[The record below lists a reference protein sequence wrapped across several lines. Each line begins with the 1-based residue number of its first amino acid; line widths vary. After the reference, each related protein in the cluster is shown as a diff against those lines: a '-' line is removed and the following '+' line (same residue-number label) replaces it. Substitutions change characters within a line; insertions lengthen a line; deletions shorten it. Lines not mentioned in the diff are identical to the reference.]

1 MFRRRDGVLVLRGI
15 RNLELGVGLLSGLGI
30 VILAIVLDRT
40 AKLALNCFPL
50 TKTNDFNTSQ
60 HGNKAS
66 DKNLYKVFGSIQS
79 LLFASVD
86 NHFSKPELLEKHNH
100 TLALQNINLEAKT
113 GEITVIMGLSGS
125 GKSTLIR
132 HVNRLIEPT
141 SGEIIFE
148 GKDILLSS
156 TDELRTI
163 RREKMSMVFQNFG
176 LLPHRTV
183 IENAGLALEARGI
196 SRKEKTSIAEKWLD
210 EVGLQG
216 YGDKYPNQLSGGM
229 RQRVGIARALA
240 SNAEVMLMDE
250 AFSALDPL
258 IRTDMQ
264 DLLLRLQKELRK
276 TIIFI
281 THDLDEALKIADH
294 LVILKEGVI
303 VQQGDPQRVIV
314 EPRDPYVV
322 DFVRDINRA
331 RVLRVRTLM
340 EPLQDHTHLF
350 VAGEIQQEETLES
363 MISMA
368 AGDASKSF
376 LVKKDG
382 DTVGIVKMK
391 GYSGS
396 SSAERG

>member
-1 MFRRRDGVLVLRGI
+1 M
-15 RNLELGVGLLSGLGI
+15 LG
-30 VILAIVLDRT
+30 AT
-40 AKLALNCFPL
+40 E
-50 TKTNDFNTSQ
+50 TKFQ
-60 HGNKAS
+60 I
-66 DKNLYKVFGSIQS
+66 KNLYKVFGPEPEFALRE
-79 LLFASVD
+79 LLD
-86 NHFSKPELLEKHNH
+86 NNFSKNELLEKHNH
-100 TLALQNINLEAKT
+100 TLALKNINLEAKA

-148 GKDILLSS
+148 GKDILRGSS
-156 TDELRTI
+156 DELRAI

-196 SRKEKTSIAEKWLD
+196 SRREKISAAEKWLHQ
-210 EVGLQG
+210 VGLQG

-229 RQRVGIARALA
+229 RQRVGIARALT

-276 TIIFI
+276 TIFFI

-294 LVILKEGVI
+294 LVILKDGAI

-314 EPRDPYVV
+314 EPRSPYVA
-322 DFVRDINRA
+322 DFVRAINRA
-331 RVLRVRTLM
+331 RVLRVRTVM
-340 EPLQDHTHLF
+340 EPLRAYSHLF
-350 VAGEIQQEETLES
+350 IAGEIDQEDTLES

-368 AGDASKSF
+368 AGDVSKVY
-376 LVKKDG
+376 LVKRGG
-382 DTVGIVKMK
+382 DTVGIVRMK
-391 GYSGS
+391 TVVQALVPVKE
-396 SSAERG
+396 AEV

>member
-1 MFRRRDGVLVLRGI
+1 MTSTPDATETKFRI
-15 RNLELGVGLLSGLGI
+15 RNLYKIFGPKPEFALREL
-30 VILAIVLDRT
+30 LDH
-40 AKLALNCFPL
+40 
-50 TKTNDFNTSQ
+50 D
-60 HGNKAS
+60 
-66 DKNLYKVFGSIQS
+66 
-79 LLFASVD
+79 
-86 NHFSKPELLEKHNH
+86 FSKTELLEKHNH
-100 TLALQNINLEAKT
+100 ALALKNINLEAKA
-113 GEITVIMGLSGS
+113 GKITVIMGLSGS

-148 GKDILLSS
+148 GKDILRCSA
-156 TDELRTI
+156 DELRAI

-196 SRKEKTSIAEKWLD
+196 SRRKKFSEAEKWLD

-229 RQRVGIARALA
+229 KQRVGIARALT

-276 TIIFI
+276 TILFI

-294 LVILKEGVI
+294 LVILKDGMI
-303 VQQGDPQRVIV
+303 IQQGDPQRVIV
-314 EPRDPYVV
+314 EPRDPYVA

-331 RVLRVRTLM
+331 RVLRVRTVM
-340 EPLQDHTHLF
+340 EPLRDYSHLF
-350 VAGEIQQEETLES
+350 IAGEIQQEDTLES
-363 MISMA
+363 IISKA
-368 AGDASKSF
+368 AGDVSKVY
-376 LVKKDG
+376 LVKRDG
-382 DTVGIVKMK
+382 DTVGIVRMK
-391 GYSGS
+391 TVVQALVPTEE
-396 SSAERG
+396 AES